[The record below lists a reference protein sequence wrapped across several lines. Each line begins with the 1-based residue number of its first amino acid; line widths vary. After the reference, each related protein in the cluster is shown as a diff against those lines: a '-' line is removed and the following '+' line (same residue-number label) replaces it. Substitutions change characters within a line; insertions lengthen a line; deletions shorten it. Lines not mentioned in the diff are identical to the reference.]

1 LKTAVGWIMAGK
13 VVADGIVVTKPGTLV
28 KASARISLRGTPLR
42 FASRGGYKLDHALN
56 RFGIALTG
64 KVCLDAGASTGG
76 FTDCMLQRGARRV
89 YAVEAGYGQLRGRL
103 AADPRVVSMERT
115 NIGELCAD
123 QLEPGIAFAAVDL
136 SYLSLTTAVP
146 VVARLFHGRS
156 VEMVCLVKPL
166 YEGLAQHH
174 MDDRPAL
181 AGVLHSLFADLQAS
195 GLPAVDASV
204 SPILGGRGAIEFLAH
219 IRDGSVTPGAEALAV
234 RAIHELD
241 AHPPR
246 ELP

>member
-1 LKTAVGWIMAGK
+1 MAGR
-13 VVADGIVVTKPGTLV
+13 VVVDGVVVTKPGTPV
-28 KASARISLRGTPLR
+28 KVSARISLRGTPLR

-115 NIGELCAD
+115 NIGNLRAD
-123 QLEPGIAFAAVDL
+123 QFEPGIDFAAVDL

-146 VVARLFHGRS
+146 IVARLFHGRP

-174 MDDRPAL
+174 MDDRRAL
-181 AGVLHSLFADLQAS
+181 AAVLHNLFADLQARD
-195 GLPAVDASV
+195 LPAVDTCV

-219 IRDGSVTPGAEALAV
+219 IRDGSATPGAEVLAA

-246 ELP
+246 ALP

>member
-13 VVADGIVVTKPGTLV
+13 VVVDGIVVTKPGTLV
-28 KASARISLRGTPLR
+28 KVSARISLRGTPLR
-42 FASRGGYKLDHALN
+42 FASRGGYKLDHALD
-56 RFGIALTG
+56 RFRIDLTG

-103 AADPRVVSMERT
+103 AGDPRVVSIERT
-115 NIGELCAD
+115 NISELRAD
-123 QLEPGIAFAAVDL
+123 HLEPGIAFAAVDL

-146 VVARLFHGRS
+146 IVARLFHGRP

-166 YEGLAQHH
+166 YEGLAQRDMNDHG
-174 MDDRPAL
+174 AL
-181 AGVLHSLFADLQAS
+181 ATVLHKLFGDLKAS
-195 GLPAVDASV
+195 GLPAADACV

-219 IRDGSVTPGAEALAV
+219 IRDGSVTPGADALAA

>member
-1 LKTAVGWIMAGK
+1 MAGK
-13 VVADGIVVTKPGTLV
+13 VVVDGVVVTKPGTLV

-56 RFGIALTG
+56 RFRIDLTG
-64 KVCLDAGASTGG
+64 KACLDAGASTGG

-115 NIGELCAD
+115 NIGDLRAD
-123 QLEPGIAFAAVDL
+123 QLEPGIEFAAVDL

-146 VVARLFHGRS
+146 VVARLFHGRP

-166 YEGLAQHH
+166 YEGLPQHH
-174 MDDRPAL
+174 MHDRRAL

-195 GLPAVDASV
+195 GSPAVDACV

-219 IRDGSVTPGAEALAV
+219 VRATSAAPGPEALAA
-234 RAIHELD
+234 RAIDELRD
-241 AHPPR
+241 RPPR
-246 ELP
+246 EL

>member
-1 LKTAVGWIMAGK
+1 MAGK
-13 VVADGIVVTKPGTLV
+13 VVVDGGVVTKPGTLI

-56 RFGIALTG
+56 RFGIILTG

-89 YAVEAGYGQLRGRL
+89 HAVEAGYGQLRGRL

-115 NIGELCAD
+115 NISDLRAD
-123 QLEPGIAFAAVDL
+123 QLAAGIEFAAVDL
-136 SYLSLTTAVP
+136 SYLSLVTAVP

-174 MDDRPAL
+174 LNDRPAL
-181 AGVLHSLFADLQAS
+181 AGVLHRLLAGLQAS
-195 GLPAVDASV
+195 GLPAVDACV

-219 IRDGSVTPGAEALAV
+219 IRDRCITPGADALTD
-234 RAIHELD
+234 RMMRELD